1 MRIADQLAVD
11 CPVFYVDNV
20 SDYIDGLSLDE
31 RGRMAM
37 ERDEE
42 NLIAPPF
49 KEFFIEWRSRT
60 VRFDDA
66 RQRVDGIVRHA
77 VHFEVLHDTATD
89 TAVVDPD
96 LHAILSDPDGSPR
109 WIVKAQSYMQ
119 RLWDLDEDG
128 LPWLMEHR
136 AIALSIDGDGALIS
150 SYQEQKGDAPAEGKY
165 WGWRIINHPALLAI
179 CFMHCK
185 NVRHVEHKPKLASG
199 KGWKQT
205 TSPKLTYY
213 TLEIDPM
220 KETLRREGNVETV
233 GLAKALHICR
243 GHFKDYRAS
252 GLFGKI
258 KGIFWWG
265 PALRGTPE
273 AGTVVKDYAVEA
285 PSHTSAQVI

>member
-20 SDYIDGLSLDE
+20 AEYYIAAPSID
-31 RGRMAM
+31 
-37 ERDEE
+37 
-42 NLIAPPF
+42 LINVPSFAPPF
-49 KEFFIEWRSRT
+49 DQCFVEHRCILGDGYTWKIACMFQVEEM
-60 VRFDDA
+60 
-66 RQRVDGIVRHA
+66 RVA
-77 VHFEVLHDTATD
+77 
-89 TAVVDPD
+89 
-96 LHAILSDPDGSPR
+96 DPDGVR
-109 WIVKAQSYMQ
+109 WVVSIGIMVGRGADKTRAY
-119 RLWDLDEDG
+119 RH
-128 LPWLMEHR
+128 PLMLYVR
-136 AIALSIDGDGALIS
+136 GDGSLARTAS
-150 SYQEQKGDAPAEGKY
+150 SEPDSAMRAKMSDSAG
-165 WGWRIINHPALLAI
+165 PALLALS
-179 CFMHCK
+179 FMHCK
-185 NVRHVEHKPKLASG
+185 NVRHVENEPTGQRTRRRQGKPPL
-199 KGWKQT
+199 
-205 TSPKLTYY
+205 LRYY